1 MSCFRAVL
9 FGGLAATGLAFGSSA
24 YAFGLLGNEV
34 SVGMAAPSPT
44 GLSVKFWTSRETA
57 IDVFAEWSASNKFV
71 ETHADYLTH
80 NFEQF
85 ELEGAT
91 MPMYYGIGARIR
103 TTENSST
110 HIGFRI
116 PVGVSYLWNTAPL
129 DLFAEIAPRS
139 NIIPKTS
146 FSVDVMIGVRYR
158 LIP

>member
-1 MSCFRAVL
+1 
-9 FGGLAATGLAFGSSA
+9 
-24 YAFGLLGNEV
+24 
-34 SVGMAAPSPT
+34 MAAPAPT

-57 IDVFAEWSASNKFV
+57 IDVFAEWSASNKFL

-91 MPMYYGIGARIR
+91 MPMYFGFGARIR
-103 TTENSST
+103 SSETSST

-116 PVGVSYLWNTAPL
+116 PIGVSYLWNTAPL

-146 FSVDVMIGVRYR
+146 FAVDVMIGVRYR